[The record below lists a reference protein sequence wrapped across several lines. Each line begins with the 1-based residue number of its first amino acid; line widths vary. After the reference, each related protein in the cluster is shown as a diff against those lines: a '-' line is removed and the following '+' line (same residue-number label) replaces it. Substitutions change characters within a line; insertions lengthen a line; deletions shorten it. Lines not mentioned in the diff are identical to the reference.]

1 MLFVAAVFVVLF
13 VSVTLARRDAWP
25 FTRYPMFSRYRDP
38 WEVRVICFG
47 LETLKGNVTWWRPR
61 FYRYQDTLGRKLAPD
76 DSAHRLWVVSE
87 VLRLVRLEEGD
98 ARRYIAV
105 HIVERRWVDCAVRD
119 RTLARIAVSG
129 ETHVI

>member
-1 MLFVAAVFVVLF
+1 MALYPLSDVL
-13 VSVTLARRDAWP
+13 TLPRSA
-25 FTRYPMFSRYRDP
+25 
-38 WEVRVICFG
+38 EVRVICFG

-61 FYRYQDTLGRKLAPD
+61 FHRYQDILGRTLAPD
-76 DSAHRLWVVSE
+76 DSARQALGGF
-87 VLRLVRLEEGD
+87 RGPPLVRLEEGD

-119 RTLARIAVSG
+119 RTLARTSVSG